1 MVLLKIYIK
10 KKKKTGKCQSPNYAL
25 SIINSISNMS
35 NSRNWPC
42 RVTTYS
48 LQLPISMPFIETKLY
63 MKKAILGL
71 HSNAAFSLLVTSN
84 YNKPT
89 KTFYGGAR
97 QVSLESIERYYI

>member
-1 MVLLKIYIK
+1 
-10 KKKKTGKCQSPNYAL
+10 
-25 SIINSISNMS
+25 
-35 NSRNWPC
+35 
-42 RVTTYS
+42 
-48 LQLPISMPFIETKLY
+48 MPFIETKLY

-71 HSNAAFSLLVTSN
+71 HSNAASSLLVTSN

>member
-10 KKKKTGKCQSPNYAL
+10 KRGKCQSPNYAL

-71 HSNAAFSLLVTSN
+71 HSNAAFSLLATSN

-89 KTFYGGAR
+89 KTFYGGGKLAWKALKDAINN
-97 QVSLESIERYYI
+97 SSW